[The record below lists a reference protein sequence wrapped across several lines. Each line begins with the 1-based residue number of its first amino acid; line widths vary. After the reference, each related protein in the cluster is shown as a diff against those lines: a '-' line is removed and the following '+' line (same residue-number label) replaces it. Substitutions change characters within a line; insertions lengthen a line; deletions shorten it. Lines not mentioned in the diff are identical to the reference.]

1 MCTPWYNDGRKVIYV
16 NINIRGDK
24 IEITNSIM
32 NYIKEKLVR
41 LEKYFDEPSSIDA
54 HVLVRVKNGS
64 SVIEVTIPTK
74 KYTLRAEE
82 KNADLYAAID
92 LVIDVL
98 ERQIRKNKTKLN
110 KRRNEEPIVFASF
123 ESDEE
128 EGEEVIVKRKDITSK
143 PMSEEEA
150 ILQMDLLGHD
160 FFLFKNADEECIS
173 LIYKRKD
180 GNYGI
185 INSR

>member
-1 MCTPWYNDGRKVIYV
+1 M

-24 IEITNSIM
+24 IEVTDSIK
-32 NYIKEKLVR
+32 NYVKEKLVR
-41 LEKYFDEPSSIDA
+41 LERYFDEPNKIDA
-54 HVLVRVKNGS
+54 HILIRVRNGEEI
-64 SVIEVTIPTK
+64 IEVTIPTT

-110 KRRNEEPIVFASF
+110 KHRNVESIGFALV
-123 ESDEE
+123 ESDDEE
-128 EGEEVIVKRKDITSK
+128 NESSSIIKRKNIETK
-143 PMSEEEA
+143 PMDEEEA
-150 ILQMDLLGHD
+150 ILQMELLGHD
-160 FFLFKNADEECIS
+160 FFVFKNIDEECVS
-173 LIYKRKD
+173 VLYKRKD

-185 INSR
+185 INSK